1 MKEQINLAS
10 SILLL
15 VRRSQLLIKD
25 SNKMLNYKST
35 QPVKKKESEI
45 AGVAKLVKYM
55 KRKQFG
61 DLSLQEFLDIF
72 QENTDEMLQEILE

>member
-45 AGVAKLVKYM
+45 SGVAKLVKFM
-55 KRKQFG
+55 KRKEFE
-61 DLSLQEFLDIF
+61 DLSLKEFLDIF
-72 QENTDEMLQEILE
+72 QDNPDEMLREILK